1 MTRQQATR
9 WGIDAPAS
17 EAEARERILE
27 AAERCYT
34 RHGVERTTVE
44 DVAREAHIH
53 RTTIYTYFRNR
64 DEVFAGVALAD
75 SRPIV
80 AASDR
85 IMRGPGRFED
95 RLVDAFVEAQRAIR
109 ASPFLSL
116 LYSPENAAFT
126 MRAAA
131 ASDLLRE
138 KTRRALTEYVTEAI
152 DKGELRSDVGADAI
166 VSWLTRVHTMLMADP
181 PPDEEGG
188 PAKVL
193 RLFVVASISAD
204 PARSAAAPKMPRR
217 AKRP

>member
-1 MTRQQATR
+1 MTRQQSTR

-17 EAEARERILE
+17 EAEARQRIIA

-44 DVAREAHIH
+44 DVAREANIH
-53 RTTIYTYFRNR
+53 RTTVYTYFRNR

-75 SRPIV
+75 SRPII

-95 RLVDAFVEAQRAIR
+95 RLVDAFVESQRAIR

-126 MRAAA
+126 VRAAT
-131 ASDLLRE
+131 ASHLLRE
-138 KTRRALTEYVTEAI
+138 RTRRALTEYVTEAVAN
-152 DKGELRSDVGADAI
+152 GELRSDVGVDAI
-166 VSWLTRVHTMLMADP
+166 VSWLMRVHTMLTADP
-181 PPDEEGG
+181 PSDEEGG
-188 PAKVL
+188 PAATL
-193 RLFVVASISAD
+193 RLFVVTSITAKPGTGKAS
-204 PARSAAAPKMPRR
+204 KRR
-217 AKRP
+217 QRL